1 MKLIIGLGN
10 PGPEYEKTRH
20 NAGFLLAQRLAA
32 RHGLP
37 GEKLK
42 FHAGMT
48 EGAILNE
55 RIVLLRP
62 MTYMNRSGLCV
73 GEAAAFYKVAPADV
87 LVLVDDLAL
96 ACGQIRLRAEGSSGG
111 HNGLTDVARALGTMK
126 YPRLR
131 IGIDPKGMI
140 PQADYVLGRWTT
152 DQWAKTDPALD
163 VGCKAVECW
172 LKDGID
178 KAMTQ
183 FNVKGE

>member
-42 FHAGMT
+42 YHAGMT

-55 RIVLLRP
+55 RVVLLRP

-96 ACGQIRLRAEGSSGG
+96 PAGQIRLRSEGSSGG
-111 HNGLTDVARALGTMK
+111 HK
-126 YPRLR
+126 C
-131 IGIDPKGMI
+131 
-140 PQADYVLGRWTT
+140 AD
-152 DQWAKTDPALD
+152 
-163 VGCKAVECW
+163 
-172 LKDGID
+172 
-178 KAMTQ
+178 
-183 FNVKGE
+183 

>member
-10 PGPEYEKTRH
+10 PGLEYEKTRH
-20 NAGFLLAQRLAA
+20 NAGFLLAQRLAS
-32 RHGLP
+32 RHGFSA
-37 GEKLK
+37 EKLK

-48 EGAILNE
+48 EGAIAGQ
-55 RIVLLRP
+55 RVAILRP
-62 MTYMNRSGLCV
+62 MTYMNKSGLAV
-73 GEAAAFYKVAPADV
+73 GEAAAFYKVPPADI

-96 ACGQIRLRAEGSSGG
+96 PCGQIRLRAEGSAGG

-131 IGIDPKGMI
+131 IGIDPKGII
-140 PQADYVLGRWTT
+140 PQADYVLGRWTP